1 MSSFFG
7 ITLALLCALTTNV
20 GFLYKHRG
28 ACAAPSVDMRR
39 PLQSAKALFASPLFT
54 IGWIIGAGAWI
65 FHVAAM
71 SVAPLSLV
79 QAVLA
84 GGMVLLAIMAEQMLG
99 CHIGR
104 RQWIGL
110 GLTAFGLMLLGFTL
124 PAAHGAHSHASTP
137 GMIAFETVLIAA
149 GGLLIMGPSMGAPA
163 EHHGYMLGA
172 ASGILFGVS
181 DVAIKAISGLVAA
194 SGPLGLLTPWTFICV
209 AASVAAFY
217 ASAKGLQDG
226 DAVPVI
232 AVTGTAANVAG
243 IVGGFIVFGDPLPAN
258 PVSLVVQ
265 VFAFAL
271 VVGAAWL
278 MPAPVRAASPAIAP
292 ATA

>member
-1 MSSFFG
+1 MTSFFG
-7 ITLALLCALTTNV
+7 IVLALLCALTTNV
-20 GFLYKHRG
+20 GFLHKHRG

-39 PLQSAKALFASPLFT
+39 PLHSAKALFASPLFT
-54 IGWIIGAGAWI
+54 IGWVIGAGAWV

-99 CHIGR
+99 CSIGR
-104 RQWIGL
+104 RQWVGL
-110 GLTAFGLMLLGFTL
+110 ALTAFGLMLLGFTL
-124 PAAHGAHSHASTP
+124 PVTHGAHSHASTP
-137 GMIAFETVLIAA
+137 GMIGFEAVLIAA

-181 DVAIKAISGLVAA
+181 DVAIKAISGMVGAHGL
-194 SGPLGLLTPWTFICV
+194 LGLLSPATLVCV
-209 AASVAAFY
+209 VASVAAFY
-217 ASAKGLQDG
+217 SSAKGLQDG

-243 IVGGFIVFGDPLPAN
+243 IVGGFIVFGDPLPAS

-265 VFAFAL
+265 CVALAL

-278 MPAPVRAASPAIAP
+278 MPAPGRAASPAV
-292 ATA
+292 